1 VKIEKKRIW
10 KISCSKSENNY
21 FIRPLR
27 FLRVFISRRDYEMI
41 PPHKG
46 TFACDLKDL
55 CYGTE
60 IHSFR
65 GIEEQ
70 NFSTVD

>member
-1 VKIEKKRIW
+1 
-10 KISCSKSENNY
+10 
-21 FIRPLR
+21 
-27 FLRVFISRRDYEMI
+27 MI